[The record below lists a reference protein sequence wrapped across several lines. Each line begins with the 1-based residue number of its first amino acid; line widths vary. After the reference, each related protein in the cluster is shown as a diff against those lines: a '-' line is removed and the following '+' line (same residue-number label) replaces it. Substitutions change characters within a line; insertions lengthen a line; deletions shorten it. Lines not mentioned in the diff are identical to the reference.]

1 MRTFFLLAVLLIF
14 AGANCVMLL
23 TFCPAFSSQSNTII
37 QGKVVNEGYV
47 NCTNLITINVTD
59 PLGNVSKYSGVCD
72 PNTGIIA
79 FSISNS
85 LGGKYNI
92 QTTNMSP
99 NYPACKLDT
108 CTFNSLK
115 KSKVSIPDSNFY
127 SVVLLV
133 ALVGFAY
140 YKKK

>member
-1 MRTFFLLAVLLIF
+1 MQILFLLVVLLIF

-37 QGKVVNEGYV
+37 QGKVINGGYV
-47 NCTNLITINVTD
+47 NCTNLITLNVTD
-59 PLGNVSKYSGVCD
+59 PLGNVTKYSGTCD
-72 PNTGIIA
+72 PNTGII
-79 FSISNS
+79 SYTIPNS

-92 QTTNMSP
+92 QTTNMSS

-127 SVVLLV
+127 SVALLV
-133 ALVGFAY
+133 VLVGFAY